1 MTWLRKLLDQ
11 IAPHF
16 EEGGKLEKFAPVF
29 EATDTILFSTDER
42 TDSGPHIRDSVDIK
56 RVMIL
61 VVIALIPCYLF
72 GAINIGYQ
80 KSLTFQEQTTWLEN
94 LLTGAFTIAP
104 IIAVTFAS
112 GAFWELL
119 FGIVRRH
126 SISEGFLVTCALIPL
141 TLPPSIPLWQVA
153 VATSFGI
160 VIGKEIFGG
169 VGMNIFNP
177 ALMARAFL
185 YFTYPVD
192 ISGDKVWALAPDG
205 YSGPTALSIPAG
217 QITSDSQSGSYAVHL
232 LDEASK
238 TLAFD
243 YSWFNMFMGWIPGS
257 IGETNKWIIVLGA
270 LFLITV
276 GVTSW
281 RVMVGS
287 VFGLFGMGYLM
298 NILAPFSTNA
308 MLTIPPHYHL
318 VMGSFLFGT
327 VFMATEP
334 VTGAHTDTGR
344 WIFGIF
350 VGSLTVIIRSINPAY
365 AEGIMLAI
373 LLMNAFAPLI
383 DYYVVQSNIKKRLVR
398 YAQ

>member
-1 MTWLRKLLDQ
+1 MKWLRNILDNL
-11 IAPHF
+11 APTF
-16 EEGGKLEKFAPVF
+16 QEGGKLEKFHPIF

-42 TDSGPHIRDSVDIK
+42 TQTGPHIRDSIDIK

-61 VVIALIPCYLF
+61 VVISLLPCYIF

-80 KSLTFQEQTTWLEN
+80 KSLTYGLTTTWIDN
-94 LLTGAFTIAP
+94 LITGMIKIAP

-119 FGIVRRH
+119 FGVVRKH
-126 SISEGFLVTCALIPL
+126 PISEGFLVTCALIPL

-153 VATSFGI
+153 IATSFGI

-177 ALMARAFL
+177 ALTARAFL
-185 YFTYPVD
+185 YFTYPIN

-217 QITSDSQSGSYAVHL
+217 QLNADALEL
-232 LDEASK
+232 LNKASS
-238 TLAFD
+238 TLVFD
-243 YSWFNMFMGWIPGS
+243 YSWLNMLMGWIPGS
-257 IGETNKWIIVLGA
+257 IGETNKMLIFISA
-270 LFLITV
+270 LFLILT
-276 GVTSW
+276 GITSW
-281 RVMVGS
+281 RVMLGS
-287 VFGLFGMGYLM
+287 VLGLFIMAFIANLFSPY
-298 NILAPFSTNA
+298 STNS
-308 MLTIPPHYHL
+308 MLSIPPHYHL
-318 VMGSFLFGT
+318 VMGSFMFGT

-334 VTGAHTDTGR
+334 VTGSHTDKGR
-344 WIFGIF
+344 WIFGF
-350 VGSLTVIIRSINPAY
+350 LVGALTVIIRSINPAY
-365 AEGIMLAI
+365 PEGIMLAI

-383 DYYVVQSNIKKRLVR
+383 DYYVVQSNIRKRMVR